1 MSGITL
7 SERLASHLAGLRY
20 KAVPQQAIEATK
32 RTMRDT
38 LAVAWAGSEAP
49 GMAELRSGMS
59 SPGAAECVL
68 WGTEERA
75 AALDAAFLNGVAAAA
90 LDYDAL
96 HLDALVHSDIVLL
109 PAMLAIAEREH
120 VDGKRFVTALAAATD
135 LMCRLG
141 RATRGHSGW
150 FYTSIHG
157 VFAAAAG
164 CGMLLGLK
172 QPAIRDALG
181 IALFHVGGTQQS
193 MVEKSLTK
201 RAMSAIAA
209 RAGLFSALLARA
221 GTTAPRE
228 AFEGKFGF
236 YNMYES
242 GDPAVA
248 LDALGD
254 RYHGIDVSIK
264 KFPSCGCN
272 HAVIEATL
280 QLAMEH
286 DLKSDD
292 VLGVRAVISDYM
304 NRLVGGA
311 YDPGTNPQ
319 VAAQFSVQY
328 SVASALLYR
337 RLGVAQ
343 IQADAARAP
352 AAIALARK
360 VEIVIDD
367 ARAGQL
373 APAEVEIHTRSKGW
387 LRRRVAA
394 LPGSPES
401 PLSEAELVDKV
412 RECMHL
418 GVRPLPAAS
427 VAKLSARI
435 ADLEQLP
442 DMAALFEGL

>member
-1 MSGITL
+1 MSAATL
-7 SERLASHLAGLRY
+7 SERFASHLAGLRY
-20 KAVPQQAIEATK
+20 EAVPQPAIDAAK
-32 RTMRDT
+32 RIMRDT

-49 GMAELRSGMS
+49 GLAELRSGMA
-59 SPGAAECVL
+59 SPGAADCVL
-68 WGTEERA
+68 WGTGARA

-109 PAMLAIAEREH
+109 PSMLAIAEREH
-120 VDGKRFVTALAAATD
+120 VDGKRFITALAAATD
-135 LMCRLG
+135 IMCRLG
-141 RATRGHSGW
+141 QATREHSGW

-164 CGMLLGLK
+164 CAMLLGLK
-172 QPAIRDALG
+172 DSAIRDALG

-193 MVEKSLTK
+193 MVEKALTK

-236 YNMYES
+236 YNMYEP

-248 LDALGD
+248 IHALGE

-280 QLAMEH
+280 QLAMEN
-286 DLKSDD
+286 DLKPDD
-292 VLGVRAVISDYM
+292 VLGARTVISGYM

-311 YDPGTNPQ
+311 YDPSSNPQ
-319 VAAQFSVQY
+319 VAAQFSVRY
-328 SVASALLYR
+328 SVAAALLNR

-343 IQADAARAP
+343 IQAGAACDP

-360 VEIVIDD
+360 VEVVIDD

-387 LRRRVAA
+387 LKRRIAA
-394 LPGSPES
+394 LPGSPGS
-401 PLSEAELVDKV
+401 PLSEAELRDKV
-412 RECMHL
+412 LECMSL
-418 GVRPLPAAS
+418 GARPLPAAT
-427 VAKLSARI
+427 VERLSARI
-435 ADLEQLP
+435 AGIEQLP
-442 DMAALFEGL
+442 DVAALFEDL

>member
-1 MSGITL
+1 MNETTL
-7 SERLASHLAGLRY
+7 SERFASHLAGLRY
-20 KAVPQQAIEATK
+20 EAVPKPAVGAAKQI
-32 RTMRDT
+32 MRDT

-49 GMAELRSGMS
+49 GMLELRRGMA
-59 SPGAAECVL
+59 SPGATECAL
-68 WGTEERA
+68 WGTGERA
-75 AALDAAFLNGVAAAA
+75 TALDAAFLNGVAAAA

-109 PAMLAIAEREH
+109 PPMLAIAEREH
-120 VDGKRFVTALAAATD
+120 VDGKRFITALAAATD
-135 LMCRLG
+135 IMCRLG
-141 RATRGHSGW
+141 QATREHSGW

-164 CGMLLGLK
+164 CAMLLGLK
-172 QPAIRDALG
+172 ESAIRDAFG
-181 IALFHVGGTQQS
+181 IALFQVGGTQQS
-193 MVEKSLTK
+193 MVERALTK

-236 YNMYES
+236 YSMYES
-242 GDPAVA
+242 GDLEVA
-248 LDALGD
+248 ARALGE
-254 RYHGIDVSIK
+254 RYHGIDISIK

-280 QLAMEH
+280 QLAAEH
-286 DLKSDD
+286 DLKPDD
-292 VLGVRAVISDYM
+292 VLGARAVISSYM
-304 NRLVGGA
+304 SRLVGGA
-311 YDPGTNPQ
+311 YDPSSNPQ

-328 SVASALLYR
+328 SVAAALLHR

-343 IQADAARAP
+343 IQADAARDP

-360 VEIVIDD
+360 VEVVIDD

-373 APAEVEIHTRSKGW
+373 APAEVEIQTRSQGW
-387 LRRRVAA
+387 IGRRIAA

-401 PLSEAELVDKV
+401 PLSEAELKDKV
-412 RECMHL
+412 RECMSL
-418 GVRPLPAAS
+418 GARPLPAA
-427 VAKLSARI
+427 AAERLSTRI
-435 ADLEQLP
+435 SSIEQLP
-442 DMAALFEGL
+442 DVVALFEGL

>member
-1 MSGITL
+1 MTL
-7 SERLASHLAGLRY
+7 SERFARHLAGLRY
-20 KAVPQQAIEATK
+20 EALPQAALDASRRI
-32 RTMRDT
+32 MRDT

-49 GMAELRSGMS
+49 GLAELRRGMAS
-59 SPGAAECVL
+59 AGTESVL
-68 WGTEERA
+68 WGTGQRTS
-75 AALDAAFLNGVAAAA
+75 ALDAAFLNGVAAAA

-96 HLDALVHSDIVLL
+96 HLDAVVHSDIVLL
-109 PAMLAIAEREH
+109 PSMLAIAEREH
-120 VDGKRFVTALAAATD
+120 IDGRRFIAALAAATD
-135 LMCRLG
+135 IMCRLG
-141 RATRGHSGW
+141 QATRDHSGW

-164 CGMLLGLK
+164 CAMLLGLK
-172 QPAIRDALG
+172 ESAIRDAFG
-181 IALFHVGGTQQS
+181 IALFQVGGTQQS

-236 YNMYES
+236 YNLYES

-248 LDALGD
+248 ARALGE
-254 RYHGIDVSIK
+254 RYHGVETSTK

-280 QLAMEH
+280 QLAKEH
-286 DLKSDD
+286 DLKPDD
-292 VLGVRAVISDYM
+292 VLGARAVISNYM
-304 NRLVGGA
+304 NRLVGA
-311 YDPGTNPQ
+311 PYDPGSNPQ

-328 SVASALLYR
+328 SVAAALLQR

-343 IQADAARAP
+343 IQADAARDP

-360 VEIVIDD
+360 VEVVIDD

-373 APAEVEIHTRSKGW
+373 APAEVEIHTQSKGW
-387 LRRRVAA
+387 LKRRIAA

-401 PLSEAELVDKV
+401 PLSEAELQDKV
-412 RECMHL
+412 RECMSL
-418 GVRPLPAAS
+418 GSRPLSAS
-427 VAKLSARI
+427 AIDRLSARI
-435 ADLEQLP
+435 ARIEALP

>member
-1 MSGITL
+1 MNETTL
-7 SERLASHLAGLRY
+7 SERFASHLAGLRY
-20 KAVPQQAIEATK
+20 EAVPQPAVDAAK
-32 RTMRDT
+32 RIMRDT

-68 WGTEERA
+68 WGTGARA
-75 AALDAAFLNGVAAAA
+75 ATLDAAYLNGVAAAA

-109 PAMLAIAEREH
+109 PSMLAIAEREH
-120 VDGKRFVTALAAATD
+120 VDGKRFITALAAATD
-135 LMCRLG
+135 IMCRLG
-141 RATRGHSGW
+141 QATREHSGW

-164 CGMLLGLK
+164 CAMLLGQK
-172 QPAIRDALG
+172 ESAIRDAFG

-193 MVEKSLTK
+193 MVEKALTK

-236 YNMYES
+236 YSMYEP

-248 LDALGD
+248 VHALGE

-280 QLAMEH
+280 QLAMEN
-286 DLKSDD
+286 DLKPDD
-292 VLGVRAVISDYM
+292 VLGARAVISGYM

-311 YDPGTNPQ
+311 YDPSSNPQ

-328 SVASALLYR
+328 SVAAALVHR

-343 IQADAARAP
+343 IQADAARDP

-360 VEIVIDD
+360 VEVVIDD

-387 LRRRVAA
+387 LKRRIAA

-401 PLSEAELVDKV
+401 PLSEAELRDKV
-412 RECMHL
+412 HECMSL
-418 GVRPLPAAS
+418 GALPLPT
-427 VAKLSARI
+427 AKVERLSARI
-435 ADLEQLP
+435 ASIEQLP

>member
-1 MSGITL
+1 MNETTL
-7 SERLASHLAGLRY
+7 SERFASHLAGLRY
-20 KAVPQQAIEATK
+20 EAVPQPAVDAAK
-32 RTMRDT
+32 RIMRDT

-68 WGTEERA
+68 WGTGARA
-75 AALDAAFLNGVAAAA
+75 AALDAAYLNGVAAAA

-109 PAMLAIAEREH
+109 PSMLAIAEREH
-120 VDGKRFVTALAAATD
+120 VDGKRFITALAAATD
-135 LMCRLG
+135 IMCRLG
-141 RATRGHSGW
+141 QATREHSGW

-164 CGMLLGLK
+164 CAMLLGQK
-172 QPAIRDALG
+172 ESAIRDAFG

-193 MVEKSLTK
+193 MVEKALTK

-236 YNMYES
+236 YSMYEP

-248 LDALGD
+248 VHALGE

-280 QLAMEH
+280 QLAMEN
-286 DLKSDD
+286 DLKPDD
-292 VLGVRAVISDYM
+292 VLGARAVISGYM

-311 YDPGTNPQ
+311 YDPSSNPQ

-328 SVASALLYR
+328 SVAAALVHR

-343 IQADAARAP
+343 IQADAARDP

-360 VEIVIDD
+360 VEVVIDD

-387 LRRRVAA
+387 LKRRIAA

-401 PLSEAELVDKV
+401 PLSEAELRDKV
-412 RECMHL
+412 HECMSL
-418 GVRPLPAAS
+418 GALPLPT
-427 VAKLSARI
+427 AKVERLSARI
-435 ADLEQLP
+435 ASIEQLP